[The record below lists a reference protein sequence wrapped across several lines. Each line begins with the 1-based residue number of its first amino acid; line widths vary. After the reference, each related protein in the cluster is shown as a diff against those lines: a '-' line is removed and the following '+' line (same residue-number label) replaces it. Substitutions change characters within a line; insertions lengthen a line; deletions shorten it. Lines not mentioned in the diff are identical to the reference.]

1 MSMFGYECNGFV
13 SVRSG
18 VSNGRSF
25 GDHLLEGTVRIN
37 GKNPDGCPIER
48 IVRFKDGE
56 IQDNRLKVK
65 GQTVHHI
72 VYGKFETTM
81 TQKGREVTSFRKGR
95 GRGLH
100 GLAKRF
106 EKLFGHAG
114 VCHSWY
120 KRGRLVRQKFF
131 YDNRRPAYDW
141 NGFSKSCEVRDY
153 DGRLLYEITGAL
165 DGRNNCYL
173 GGMAVLDRKMQDWFL
188 QSMPFEVKKR
198 GKVVYKGQWENRQRV
213 GEWIEGGKS
222 FFYERGV
229 AIPKKLYLT
238 PVEKLDPVKIL
249 QLPNAQLRM
258 ALSSKIGPERIAECG
273 KVIHKDRQMRLLS
286 IKGYDVNI
294 LRVQC
299 PSTKVFYFLRVP
311 KDAKKCEE
319 ARQWT
324 FGVGNGF
331 PAPIKFAREV

>member
-1 MSMFGYECNGFV
+1 MSMFGYECNGLV
-13 SVRSG
+13 TVRSG

-25 GDHLLEGTVRIN
+25 GNYLLEGTVRIK
-37 GKNPDGCPIER
+37 GKDSAGLPIER
-48 IVRFKDGE
+48 VVRFRDGE

-72 VYGKFETTM
+72 VYGKFETTL
-81 TQKGREVTSFRKGR
+81 TGKGRESTSFRKGT
-95 GRGLH
+95 GKGLH

-106 EKLFGHAG
+106 GALFGHDG

-131 YDNRRPAYDW
+131 YDNQRQAYDW
-141 NGFSKSCEVRDY
+141 NGFSRSCEVRDY
-153 DGRLLYEITGAL
+153 AGRLLYEITGAL
-165 DGRNNCYL
+165 DGRNNCYQ
-173 GGMAVLDRKMQDWFL
+173 GGVSVLDRKMETWFL
-188 QSMPFEVKKR
+188 QGAPFEVKKY
-198 GKVVYKGQWENRQRV
+198 GKVVYKGQWENRQKA

-222 FFYERGV
+222 FFYEHGV
-229 AIPKKLYLT
+229 AIPKKLFQT
-238 PVEKLDPVKIL
+238 PPEKLDPVKIL

-258 ALSSKIGPERIAECG
+258 ALSAKIGPERIARCG
-273 KVIHKDRQMRLLS
+273 RTIHKDGAMRLLS

-299 PSTKVFYFLRVP
+299 PSTKAFYFLRVP

-331 PAPIKFAREV
+331 PEQIEFAREV